1 MAETTG
7 KPAPMAWRTELT
19 KFIALVLTLAT
30 AGYGITNSP
39 SMAFRTFLPGSP
51 IMAVDPGGF
60 MYVANL
66 APSTTFP
73 CTAQINLAS
82 TDSRRFGFSKIR
94 ADGGEVL
101 WTACLPVQAS
111 AVVAGSD
118 GTVSFFVDGDTP
130 GLLRLRTSD
139 AKVIHF
145 TPIPQAGS
153 SPRLAVDS
161 KGSVYVAFRAGPNF
175 APTPGS
181 INQSQILCTT
191 SNTEGCRAALLKI
204 SELGSVEY
212 ATYLGVENSSDV
224 AAIQVDSSNAV
235 WVAGV
240 LRNSAP
246 TEPDGGFA
254 VKLDSDGKQQ
264 LALHKF
270 EGRTFNDI
278 SNPNGPPY
286 RAVAIIYDLAID
298 TKDSI
303 YLLGVVPQ
311 RRFLNPPSQ
320 SLSVIESVPF
330 LRKIDVSGVTVYVR
344 NLQVSQNFRT
354 VGVDA
359 QGNAYIGSNVG
370 SFVEPQLRWP
380 ACTGSVI
387 RVVDPSGANQ
397 IAEVAKP
404 GSIDQMAVR
413 GDSSVYVVGE
423 LGSTTVSSPGA
434 LIGSQGGLEQPG
446 RNVRYASKLEFART
460 GAGSIECVEN
470 AATLRAPILQG
481 QSVPHVAPGE
491 LITIFGS
498 YLPSPED
505 IRIDFDG
512 LAAPILYA
520 DDRQINAAIPFDINA
535 NGHTRMV
542 IRAADRT
549 VATYDLPSAPASPGT
564 FGWNG
569 TQAVALNEDG
579 SVNTFENGASPGS
592 TVTIFVSGAGVFAE
606 PVKDGELGRTT
617 PPFAK
622 PVRQLGVYLKP
633 DGGVRFF
640 PAEVLSVVQAPGLI
654 NGTVRVNLRLP
665 ATLTGFRTWV
675 FVADG
680 GISSEN
686 TPRAII
692 LR

>member
-19 KFIALVLTLAT
+19 KFIALLLTMAT

-111 AVVAGSD
+111 AAVAGSD

-130 GLLRLRTSD
+130 GLLRLQTSD

-145 TPIPQAGS
+145 TPIPYAGS
-153 SPRLAVDS
+153 APRLAVDGE
-161 KGSVYVAFRAGPNF
+161 GSVYVAFKAGPSF

-181 INQSQILCTT
+181 INQSQLICTT
-191 SNTEGCRAALLKI
+191 SNMEGCRAAVLKI
-204 SELGSVEY
+204 SASGSIKY

-224 AAIQVDSSNAV
+224 TAIQVDSSNAV
-235 WVAGV
+235 WVAGA
-240 LRNSAP
+240 LHYSAP
-246 TEPDGGFA
+246 LTEPDGGFA

-270 EGRTFNDI
+270 DGRTFNDI
-278 SNPNGPPY
+278 FNPTGPS
-286 RAVAIIYDLAID
+286 RRVSGSIYDLAID
-298 TKDSI
+298 TKDSV
-303 YLLGVVPQ
+303 YLLAMVPQ
-311 RRFLNPPSQ
+311 RRFLNPPS
-320 SLSVIESVPF
+320 LSSPVIESIPF
-330 LRKIDVSGVTVYVR
+330 LRKIDVSGVTVYTH
-344 NLQVSQNFRT
+344 NLQVNQGFRT
-354 VGVDA
+354 VGVDDH
-359 QGNAYIGSNVG
+359 GNAYIGSNVG
-370 SFVEPQLRWP
+370 LVEPRLRWP
-380 ACTGSVI
+380 SCTGSVI

-434 LIGSQGGLEQPG
+434 LIGSQGGLKQPG
-446 RNVRYASKLEFART
+446 RNVRYASKLEFARP

-470 AATLRAPILQG
+470 AATLRPPILQG

-491 LITIFGS
+491 IVTIFGS
-498 YLPSPED
+498 NLPSPED

-520 DDRQINAAIPFDINA
+520 DDRQINAAIPFNINA
-535 NGHTRMV
+535 NGRTRV
-542 IRAADRT
+542 VVRTADRT
-549 VATYDLPSAPASPGT
+549 VGTYDLPSAPASPGT

-579 SVNTFENGASPGS
+579 SVNTFENGAAPGS

-606 PVKDGELGRTT
+606 PVKDGELGRIT

-622 PVRQLGVYLKP
+622 PVRPLGVYLQP
-633 DGGVRFF
+633 EGALRFF

-654 NGTVRVNLRLP
+654 NGIVQVNLRLP
-665 ATLTGFRTWV
+665 LTLSGFRTWV